1 MATSDQSEGRCMT
14 LELKSS
20 SWAVHNIMYIKGERQ
35 RGSVT
40 EETDCKYR
48 DSNKGRKKNILGRR
62 KVFIA
67 GQNIHMKKTGIK
79 DRRAAGSAVT
89 EPQ

>member
-1 MATSDQSEGRCMT
+1 MT

-20 SWAVHNIMYIKGERQ
+20 SWAVHNIMYIKGEWQ

-40 EETDCKYR
+40 EENDCKNR
-48 DSNKGRKKNILGRR
+48 DGNGEGKKSLERR